1 MILAK
6 KKNSALWYPY
16 IPLCSSW
23 VKFLINLKI
32 EKWLDYFLCSDV
44 CLTQWYAVRR
54 KSIGNSWQLYV
65 RFAWLEKAVIWLFL
79 FTIESNPDEVVTAKE
94 NVWKSARENKDA
106 LQRLKKK
113 SIVMNRQHWLGIDK
127 DPRAE
132 YWGMCLEFYSLIYDN
147 YILWVNLT

>member
-94 NVWKSARENKDA
+94 NVWKSVRENKDA

-113 SIVMNRQHWLGIDK
+113 INCHEQATLIRNWQGPESWLLRDVS
-127 DPRAE
+127 
-132 YWGMCLEFYSLIYDN
+132 W
-147 YILWVNLT
+147 ILFTYLR